1 MHRTAPHAV
10 RAASPR
16 ARLLLALVAALALLA
31 SAATAVA
38 DTVTLRASVRI
49 AADRAVTLADIAELD
64 GARAEALAAS
74 VVADASAAARE
85 LTADAVR
92 ARLGAAGANLSDVRF
107 RGERTVVRPLAA
119 GASTH
124 RGATPDAV
132 PAPESRPARHAAP
145 AVVDPADHEGL
156 ATPLGLVS
164 DMLVHA
170 FGVDGALLELHL
182 AEEDLARL
190 APRGAV
196 RVEVAARSALR
207 ADSVAFEIIVH
218 DGDEVV
224 SRERVRVLPRIVR
237 EVAVASEPIRR
248 GRPIAPETIA
258 IERRALAPTVA
269 ARAAE
274 PTLAVGAT
282 LARSVNRGAV
292 LAQEDL
298 VAAAS
303 VRRNDRVLVRRE
315 VGGVVIELEAV
326 ALEDGAVGETIA
338 FARPGVGRARDT
350 RQIRAEVVG
359 GGRAIVR

>member
-1 MHRTAPHAV
+1 MPSTAPHAT

-16 ARLLLALVAALALLA
+16 ARMLLALVAALALLA
-31 SAATAVA
+31 ASSTAVA
-38 DTVTLRASVRI
+38 DTVRLLPSVRL
-49 AADRAVTLADIAELD
+49 AGDRAVRLGDIAELEGD
-64 GARAEALAAS
+64 RALALAAA
-74 VVADASAAARE
+74 VVADASAVARE
-85 LTADAVR
+85 LPLDAVR
-92 ARLGAAGANLSDVRF
+92 ARLAASGADLAEIRF
-107 RGERTVVRPLAA
+107 RGERTVVRPLAV
-119 GASTH
+119 
-124 RGATPDAV
+124 GATAPRSAAPV
-132 PAPESRPARHAAP
+132 PAAP
-145 AVVDPADHEGL
+145 AEPRPVRHASPVVVDPARHEGL

-164 DMLVHA
+164 DMLIHA
-170 FGVDGALLELHL
+170 FGIDGAVLELHI

-190 APRGAV
+190 APRGAM

-207 ADSVAFEIIVH
+207 ADSVSFEIIVH

-224 SRERVRVLPRIVR
+224 ARERVRVLPRVVR
-237 EVAVASEPIRR
+237 DVVVANEPIRR
-248 GRPIAPETIA
+248 GRPIGTEAVA

-274 PTLAVGAT
+274 PTLAIGAT

-326 ALEDGAVGETIA
+326 ALEDGAIGETIA
-338 FARPGVGRARDT
+338 FARPGVGRGRDT
-350 RQIRAEVVG
+350 KQIRAEIVG